1 MKYVAL
7 ITGGSRGIGLGIAH
21 ALVKEGYRVA
31 INGVR
36 PIQQVVETLNDLK
49 ADGGEVVYCQGDI
62 GNPDERIKIVEEI
75 KNQWGDLHVLVN
87 NAGIAPKERKDIL
100 EADEKSYDRLMNVNL
115 KGPYFLTQQV
125 ANWMIK
131 QKIKNPKN
139 PFTIINISS
148 VSATTASV
156 NRGDYCISKAGISM
170 ATKLWAARLGEFDI
184 PVYEVQPG
192 VIRTDMTAGVIE
204 KYDKLIAEGLTI
216 QKRWGN
222 PEDLGKTVVALASGM
237 IPYATG
243 QVIKTD
249 GGMTIQ
255 TL

>member
-62 GNPDERIKIVEEI
+62 ANPDERKKIVEEI
-75 KNQWGDLHVLVN
+75 KNQWGDLHILVN

-131 QKIKNPKN
+131 QKN
-139 PFTIINISS
+139 
-148 VSATTASV
+148 
-156 NRGDYCISKAGISM
+156 
-170 ATKLWAARLGEFDI
+170 
-184 PVYEVQPG
+184 
-192 VIRTDMTAGVIE
+192 
-204 KYDKLIAEGLTI
+204 
-216 QKRWGN
+216 
-222 PEDLGKTVVALASGM
+222 
-237 IPYATG
+237 
-243 QVIKTD
+243 
-249 GGMTIQ
+249 
-255 TL
+255 

>member
-49 ADGGEVVYCQGDI
+49 SDGGEVVYCQGDI
-62 GNPDERIKIVEEI
+62 ANPDERKKIVEEI
-75 KNQWGDLHVLVN
+75 KNQWGDLHILVN